1 MPHPSLGILN
11 VPFVAGDEVDV
22 DMVNALPG
30 CRSDVDADVV
40 AIRLELLIK
49 EFFFLLE
56 EPHAGSHFFRRQV
69 EEAGDMPTRDDQGV
83 ALTRRVGVA
92 RTESQFML
100 YRHPARILAEQAG
113 IVGVALLFL
122 CRFRCQQNTSCGT
135 LYFGQFS
142 TNEENIVA
150 SNKARAYFALLGYH
164 FNPDD
169 ITRLLGVEPTT
180 VNAAGAYSTLDKPVI
195 SSWEL
200 STETLSG
207 EVDVFALTD
216 TLVKQLEP
224 VKEKIV
230 DVCKSHNLSPRLGV
244 VLTLSAD
251 KSESSPEVGV
261 GVRAV
266 RFLADTGSF
275 INVETK
281 LS

>member
-11 VPFVAGDEVDV
+11 VPFVAGDDVNV

-30 CRSDVDADVV
+30 CLPDVDADVV
-40 AIRLELLIK
+40 AIRIELLIE
-49 EFFFLLE
+49 EFFFFFE
-56 EPHAGSHFFRRQV
+56 EGHAGSHFFRRQV
-69 EEAGDMPTRDDQGV
+69 EKAGDMPTRDDQSVPG
-83 ALTRRVGVA
+83 TRRVRITRA
-92 RTESQFML
+92 ESKFML
-100 YRHPARILAEQAG
+100 YRYPARIFAKQAG
-113 IVGVALLFL
+113 IVGVSFLLLYCFS
-122 CRFRCQQNTSCGT
+122 RQPRTSFCT
-135 LYFGQFS
+135 LYS
-142 TNEENIVA
+142 DKLINEEAIVA
-150 SNKARAYFALLGYH
+150 SNKGRAYFALLGYH

-230 DVCKSHNLSPRLGV
+230 EVCKSHNLSPRLGV

-251 KSESSPEVGV
+251 KSESGPEVGV

-281 LS
+281 VS